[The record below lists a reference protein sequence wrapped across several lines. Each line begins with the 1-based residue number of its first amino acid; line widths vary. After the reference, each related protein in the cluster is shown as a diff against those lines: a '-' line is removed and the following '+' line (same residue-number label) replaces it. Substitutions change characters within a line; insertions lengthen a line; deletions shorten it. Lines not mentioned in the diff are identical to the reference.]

1 MLEEQDVRYLNA
13 PTAGLFIPVV
23 EHGVRV
29 VEGELLGHIVSPYQG
44 QPLAEVRAPA
54 SGQLFTLR
62 EFPLVYEGS
71 LMGRI
76 AVAHE

>member
-1 MLEEQDVRYLNA
+1 
-13 PTAGLFIPVV
+13 
-23 EHGVRV
+23 V